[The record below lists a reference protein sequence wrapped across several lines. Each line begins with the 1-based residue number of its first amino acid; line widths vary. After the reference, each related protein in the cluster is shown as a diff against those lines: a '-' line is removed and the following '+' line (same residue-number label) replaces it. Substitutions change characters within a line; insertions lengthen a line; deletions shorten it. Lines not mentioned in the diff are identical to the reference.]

1 MREEWQDR
9 AEEEMRQEE
18 RRNYY
23 TEERPQYIE
32 SSWDYAIMEAKY
44 RR

>member
-1 MREEWQDR
+1 MRESWQSE
-9 AEEEMRQEE
+9 AEEEMIREE

-23 TEERPQYIE
+23 TEERPDYIE
-32 SSWDYAIMEAKY
+32 SSWDYAIMEAK